1 MAALYLNLHFPR
13 NLITRVVYI
22 QSQDIFMLLYFI
34 TGAPDN
40 LNKTVWL
47 DVIRVGSAFSAS
59 NTVWNWSELLWS
71 HHFSAFWGVKIYTDH
86 QNISDQIILTKEQ
99 WLILEKWLREDRNNA
114 FLIPPKEDSCSH
126 VWLQFLRINSMDK
139 MKKITG
145 EF

>member
-59 NTVWNWSELLWS
+59 NTV
-71 HHFSAFWGVKIYTDH
+71 
-86 QNISDQIILTKEQ
+86 
-99 WLILEKWLREDRNNA
+99 
-114 FLIPPKEDSCSH
+114 
-126 VWLQFLRINSMDK
+126 
-139 MKKITG
+139 
-145 EF
+145 

>member
-86 QNISDQIILTKEQ
+86 QNISDQIILTK
-99 WLILEKWLREDRNNA
+99 
-114 FLIPPKEDSCSH
+114 DSGWFWRSGYVKTETTLSLSLPRKIAVVMYDCS
-126 VWLQFLRINSMDK
+126 F
-139 MKKITG
+139 
-145 EF
+145 